1 MAIEKNKIKDLLDIK
16 NIFKVLYVDDLFG
29 LSAYESTIEM
39 LAKEKASNTDY
50 WPIKSLPS
58 STKAAQGRIL
68 KWWKD
73 LGTEDKWSFIDE
85 KKIDREHSDFE
96 LNLLKVFPDGI
107 LEFLSLERF
116 QRLYSSDTIKEDA
129 DHQYLIL
136 MDQELKTDDG
146 REGIT
151 VLQDYKDLNNVQCGL
166 FSQTFDKDQEIDIWK
181 NKCEK
186 SPNIYPL
193 SKKRLDLDE
202 DFIPGL
208 RDVIWL
214 RQISDIKRHY
224 SKIVDRAKADMEE
237 FIKELD
243 PVSFDKIVMEDSKE
257 EGCWEFETLHRIGM
271 MTLNKRL
278 EDRMTGADFAKF
290 QTETNSLR
298 QIKGIAEHALP
309 DALPWAEE
317 YYQMEHFYDGKFIN
331 SIYSQI
337 SNGDIFEFGHDKK
350 LILFSQPCN
359 LELRKKG
366 IRRVGELVYLV
377 KMNPIQGDPSLMET
391 NKLDGQLKFNGV
403 YYIIKYSNA
412 RLTPAYI
419 LDLVSYNQEGLA
431 KIDMNVTDAD
441 LKEIIQP
448 NLRKRY
454 GKIFNKIK
462 EYKSNI
468 EVVNSQKKGLGGRFK
483 SIIAF
488 FEKPECFGTLI
499 AKPQENGNTIDFG
512 IKRIG
517 RLRDP
522 YAQEYLQEFM
532 AYMCRPAYPMQVK

>member
-1 MAIEKNKIKDLLDIK
+1 MAIDKNKIKELLDIK

-29 LSAYESTIEM
+29 LSAYESTIGM
-39 LAKEKASNTDY
+39 LAKEKASNADL
-50 WPIKSLPS
+50 WPIESLPS
-58 STKAAQGRIL
+58 SANAAQSKIL
-68 KWWKD
+68 KWWENLD
-73 LGTEDKWSFIDE
+73 NQEKWSFIDE
-85 KKIDREHSDFE
+85 KEIGREHSE
-96 LNLLKVFPDGI
+96 LEQNLMNVFPNGS
-107 LEFLSLERF
+107 LEFLPLDRF
-116 QRLYSSDTIKEDA
+116 QELYSSDTIKKDT

-146 REGIT
+146 RDGIT
-151 VLQDYKDLNNVQCGL
+151 VLQNYKDLKNVQCGL
-166 FSQTFDKDQEIDIWK
+166 FSQTFDKKQEIDIWK
-181 NKCEK
+181 NTCGK
-186 SPNIYPL
+186 SSNIYPL
-193 SKKRLDLDE
+193 SKKRLYNDK

-208 RDVIWL
+208 RDVLWL

-224 SKIVDRAKADMEE
+224 SKIVDDAKVEMEE
-237 FIKELD
+237 FISGLD

-271 MTLNKRL
+271 MALNKRL
-278 EDRMTGADFAKF
+278 EDLMTGVDFTNF

-298 QIKGIAEHALP
+298 QIKGIAQHALP
-309 DALPWAEE
+309 DVLPWTEE

-337 SNGDIFEFGHDKK
+337 SNGDIFEFEHDKK

-366 IRRVGELVYLV
+366 TRRVGELVYLV
-377 KMNPIQGDPSLMET
+377 KMNPIQGDLSLMEA

-403 YYIIKYSNA
+403 YYTIKYSNA
-412 RLTPAYI
+412 RLTSAYI
-419 LDLVSYNQEGLA
+419 LDLVSYNQEGFA
-431 KIDMNVTDAD
+431 KIDMNVTATD

-468 EVVNSQKKGLGGRFK
+468 EVVNSQKKGLGGRFN
-483 SIIAF
+483 SIIDF
-488 FEKPECFGTLI
+488 FEKPECFGSLI
-499 AKPQENGNTIDFG
+499 AKPQENGDIIDFG